1 MRSLHVTLPVLA
13 ALALASGSG
22 CGIVGTS
29 FDRNAAPA
37 GVARVLGALAGA
49 FDELADEAP
58 DEVFR
63 ILRPPKAIEPLAEET
78 APGAAPTGRFK
89 IGLRGGMLTSGGAD
103 VKWTDTAHYGLYLR
117 RVPFESARMTYELA
131 ADFARTE
138 RPDGYR
144 TSNLYTLRGSLLL
157 GRAGGKGVSV
167 CFLAGGAAVIE
178 DSTNTVSGKTALG
191 VGGGVEA
198 GVSVGSAGGAWDLR
212 LVYTQII
219 ATANASSFVSVS
231 FGFTF

>member
-13 ALALASGSG
+13 TLVLASGSG
-22 CGIVGTS
+22 CGIIGTPFDTLAVPVGL
-29 FDRNAAPA
+29 A
-37 GVARVLGALAGA
+37 GVPAALAGA
-49 FDELADEAP
+49 LDEAP

-63 ILRPPKAIEPLAEET
+63 MLRPPEAPEPVAEEAAPEA
-78 APGAAPTGRFK
+78 APGGRFK

-103 VKWTDTAHYGLYLR
+103 VNWTDAAQFGLYLR
-117 RVPFESARMTYELA
+117 RVPFEPRKVTFELA
-131 ADFARTE
+131 ADLARTE

-144 TSNLYTLRGSLLL
+144 TSNLYTLRGGLLF
-157 GRAGGKGVSV
+157 GRAGGEGVSV

-178 DSTNTVSGKTALG
+178 DSTNTVSGETALG
-191 VGGGVEA
+191 VGGGAEA

-219 ATANASSFVSVS
+219 ATANANSFVSVAV
-231 FGFTF
+231 GFAF